1 MKFNL
6 RSLPSWPLSLA
17 VAFFL
22 IPVVLAVTYPSSF
35 WIGTDYETL
44 GLADA
49 LNLAYRLADGK
60 MYVAT
65 GMAYHPGVP
74 FYVMSWLA
82 LALAGYPI
90 ASADSGFYAA
100 VIADVERYHQI
111 TIWLNALAGAIGVY
125 IFARTAR
132 KLAPVAVV
140 VTGLGLWLISTP
152 ATLLAFASP
161 SIDSFAVL
169 INGLFFVVLV
179 RLAFDRDVP
188 LSVAAFAASVGVL
201 GYLNKLSYI
210 YIGLTLA
217 VTGILNLAFRRPGWI
232 RSGVFCILF
241 GAAFFL
247 VVKTTGLA
255 IIGRE
260 AFDSLMEYH
269 KQVILGSGMYGT
281 GPEVVVSRDE
291 VWRAIAAIP
300 VEKSYAIALA
310 LIGGA
315 LLAVAGFV
323 TALRGA
329 QHIPIGILGI
339 GVGLASA
346 MSAAIVLK
354 HYALHYTA
362 GVSATL
368 PASLVVGYLLVR
380 DWGYRPRPIAGVV
393 TAMAAAV
400 AVIFMATQ
408 TIPPVT
414 AILASRMVA
423 TERVKAD
430 LADIHMHLAGE
441 KRVVEYVY
449 KAPLAE
455 YGEGFVVSYASVP
468 RLTEAYL
475 KSRPNVISS
484 MTVGLIDREV
494 GAFVLD
500 KGYFPTAASI
510 KAAPNIA
517 LLAAKPVT
525 MADGDK
531 LIELRM
537 VWLLIRN

>member
-6 RSLPSWPLSLA
+6 RSLPSWPLLLA
-17 VAFFL
+17 IAFFL
-22 IPVVLAVTYPSSF
+22 IPVLLVAAYPSSL
-35 WIGTDYETL
+35 WLGNDYAPH

-49 LNLAYRLADGK
+49 LNLAYRLADWK

-74 FYVMSWLA
+74 FYVLSWLA
-82 LALAGYPI
+82 LALAGHPI
-90 ASADSGFYAA
+90 ASADSGFYTA
-100 VIADVERYHQI
+100 VLADAEKYHQV

-125 IFARTAR
+125 AFARAAR
-132 KLAPVAVV
+132 KLVPIGVV
-140 VTGLGLWLISTP
+140 VAGLAVWLFSTP
-152 ATLLAFASP
+152 ATLLTFASP
-161 SIDSFAVL
+161 SIDSFAIL
-169 INGLFFVVLV
+169 INSLFFVVLV
-179 RLAFDRDVP
+179 RLAFDRDVLP
-188 LSVAAFAASVGVL
+188 SVAVFAASVGAL

-217 VTGILNLAFRRPGWI
+217 VTGILNLAFRRHGWI
-232 RSGVFCILF
+232 SSGVRCILF
-241 GAAFFL
+241 GVTFFL
-247 VVKTTGLA
+247 VVKTVGST

-260 AFDSLMEYH
+260 AFASLMEYH
-269 KQVILGSGMYGT
+269 KHVILGSGMYGT

-300 VEKSYAIALA
+300 ADKSYAIAFA

-323 TALRGA
+323 TALRGR
-329 QHIPIGILGI
+329 QHIPAGILGI
-339 GVGLASA
+339 GAGLASS

-368 PASLVVGYLLVR
+368 PASLVVGYLLVQ
-380 DWGYRPRPIAGVV
+380 DWGYRPRLIAGVV
-393 TAMAAAV
+393 TAMAAVLAIV
-400 AVIFMATQ
+400 FMATL
-408 TIPPVT
+408 TMPPVT
-414 AILASRMVA
+414 GVLASRTVA
-423 TERVKAD
+423 TVQAKAD
-430 LADIHMHLAGE
+430 LADIRAHLTGE
-441 KRVVEYVY
+441 KRVVEFVY
-449 KAPLAE
+449 KAPFAE
-455 YGEGFVVSYASVP
+455 YGEGFVVTYGSVP
-468 RLTEAYL
+468 RMTEAYL

-500 KGYFPTAASI
+500 KSYFPTAASI

-531 LIELRM
+531 LIELRT
-537 VWLLIRN
+537 VFLLIRK